1 MISRNSSPRR
11 KALAYALLAIAA
23 NGVSGCRQYLD
34 RSDTITAGVADA
46 TDTNKAVQTITRWP
60 AESRYDRWESD
71 GERARVAI
79 DRYKTRTVTE
89 PRQLDKDSTEVNAT
103 PAVAPPSANR

>member
-1 MISRNSSPRR
+1 M
-11 KALAYALLAIAA
+11 AA
-23 NGVSGCRQYLD
+23 FSLSGCRQYLD

-60 AESRYDRWESD
+60 AESRYDRWNSD

-79 DRYKTRTVTE
+79 ERYKTRTVTE
-89 PRQLDKDSTEVNAT
+89 PKQLDKDPVDAEPTPTEPAT
-103 PAVAPPSANR
+103 KAN

>member
-1 MISRNSSPRR
+1 MIFQNSSPKRTVT
-11 KALAYALLAIAA
+11 LSALLVIVAIGLA
-23 NGVSGCRQYLD
+23 GCRQYLD
-34 RSDTITAGVADA
+34 RGDTITAGVADA

-60 AESRYDRWESD
+60 PESRYDRWGSD

-89 PRQLDKDSTEVNAT
+89 PRQLDKDSTEMAPVPPID
-103 PAVAPPSANR
+103 PAKAN

>member
-1 MISRNSSPRR
+1 MMLQNSPSSR
-11 KALAYALLAIAA
+11 KAAASLLLAMAA
-23 NGVSGCRQYLD
+23 FSLSGCRQYLD

-60 AESRYDRWESD
+60 AESRYDRWNSD

-79 DRYKTRTVTE
+79 ERYKTRTVTE
-89 PRQLDKDSTEVNAT
+89 PKQLDKDPVDAEPTPTEPAT
-103 PAVAPPSANR
+103 KAN